1 MLNTHQITH
10 YKMEKMISARVELN
24 DYTNKVLG
32 IIKIKFGL
40 RHKSEALN
48 KFIELYGEEV
58 MEKEA
63 SEEYIKSVIEIVK
76 KHLEKYGNKKMTLQE
91 LDKLCEI

>member
-1 MLNTHQITH
+1 MQ
-10 YKMEKMISARVELN
+10 KMISARVELD
-24 DYTNKVLG
+24 DYANRVLG

-40 RHKSEALN
+40 KDKSEALN

-63 SEEYIKSVIEIVK
+63 SEEYIKKIIAITK
-76 KHLEKYGNKKMTLQE
+76 KHFENYGNKKMTLQE
-91 LDKLCEI
+91 LDKLCEV